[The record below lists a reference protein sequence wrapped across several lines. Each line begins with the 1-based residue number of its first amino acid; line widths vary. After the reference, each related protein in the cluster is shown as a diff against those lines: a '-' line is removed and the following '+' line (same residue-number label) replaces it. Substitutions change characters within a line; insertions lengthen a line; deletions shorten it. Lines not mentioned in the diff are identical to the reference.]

1 MALKEVPTLRQ
12 IEPRIEPLLSC
23 RLFMAPQLVGD
34 RLFFISN
41 MSGRFSLYAMDRAGS
56 VPEPLLPPDIALQN
70 PELMGGASFHVF
82 PKSQMIVVMIDNDG
96 DENYQPLAIPIDGGL
111 PQEMFAGRFGSYRCA
126 LTYCDPKRD
135 VFYMAVESRE
145 KAVTESWECA
155 LSDEEP
161 SKLFESSWGAF
172 PVAAD
177 DQGSKIIIAEGYT
190 FGDLVLFLWEGGATR
205 VIYGTTMEEQPDRS
219 QVQPSGFQGLTFSP
233 SGAGL
238 LSINAVF
245 EDTYSLGYLD
255 LSQPGKI
262 DPVKLTG
269 IVHSGFGEMD
279 SLEWLKADRY
289 SVGFNIDGVSWL
301 YEAVFVEEAREVRL
315 EQVVVGEGELANGTL
330 EHADFDEQSD
340 SFALS
345 FSTATTPTQLF
356 VRERV
361 PQPSPVLDRS
371 KARQVTR
378 ERVLGISSSQLSAG
392 EDASFTSFDGLRI
405 SARLYLPNKDA
416 ADSPYPVVYYVHGG
430 PQGQERPN
438 FAWFS
443 MPLIQFLTLNGFAVF
458 VPNVR
463 GSTGYGQKYMKFVD
477 HDWGGNDRLDHVHAM
492 TEVLPRD
499 KRLEVSRTGVMGRS
513 YGGYMTL
520 TLASRHPELWGAAID
535 MFGPY
540 NLLTFVDRLPETWK
554 PYFKIALGDP
564 DVDKDFLLERSPVT
578 YINQLSCPLFV
589 IQGKND
595 PRVVEEESHDVVRS
609 LEARGKAVDY
619 LVFENEG
626 HDVIKYENKVR
637 CYTAITD
644 FFKQH
649 L

>member
-1 MALKEVPTLRQ
+1 MVLKEASARPQTG
-12 IEPRIEPLLSC
+12 PRIEPLLSC

-41 MSGRFSLYAMDRAGS
+41 MSGRFSLYAMDRSGS

-70 PELMGGASFHVF
+70 PELMGGRSFYVF
-82 PKSQMIVVMIDNDG
+82 PDSQMIVVMIDSDG
-96 DENYQPLAIPIDGGL
+96 DENYQFLVIPIDGGL
-111 PQEMFAGRFGSYRCA
+111 PHELFDGRFARYRCS
-126 LTYCDPKRD
+126 LTHCDHRRD

-145 KAVTESWECA
+145 EAITESWECLLA
-155 LSDEEP
+155 REEP
-161 SKLFESSWGAF
+161 ARLFESPWGAS
-172 PVAAD
+172 PVAASD
-177 DQGSKIIIAEGYT
+177 DGSRVVIGEGYT
-190 FGDLVLFLWEGGATR
+190 LGDVVLFLWEGGTTR
-205 VIYGTTMEEQPDRS
+205 VIYGTTIEEQPDRS
-219 QVQPSGFQGLTFSP
+219 QVPPCGIRAIEFSP
-233 SGAGL
+233 DGGGL
-238 LSINAVF
+238 LLISAVF
-245 EDTYSLGYLD
+245 DDTYGLGYLD
-255 LSQPGKI
+255 LSRPGKI
-262 DPVKLTG
+262 EPVKLTG
-269 IVHSGFGEMD
+269 TVHSGAGEME
-279 SLEWLKADRY
+279 SLDWLRDDRY
-289 SVGFNIDGVSWL
+289 SVRFNIDGVSWL
-301 YEAVFVEEAREVRL
+301 YEGVFDEEAREVRL
-315 EQVVVGEGELANGTL
+315 EQVLVGEGELANGTL
-330 EHADFDEQSD
+330 EHADYDDASD

-356 VRERV
+356 VRERT
-361 PQPSPVLDRS
+361 PRETALRDRGQ
-371 KARQVTR
+371 ARRVTR
-378 ERVLGISSSQLSAG
+378 ERVLGIPQAQLSAG
-392 EDASFTSFDGLRI
+392 EDASFSSFDGLRI
-405 SARLYLPNKDA
+405 SARLYLPTKETADA
-416 ADSPYPVVYYVHGG
+416 PYPLVYYVHGG

-463 GSTGYGQKYMKFVD
+463 GSAGYGQKYMKLVD
-477 HDWGGNDRLDHVHAM
+477 RDWGGDDRLDHVHAM

-499 KRLEVSRTGVMGRS
+499 SRLDVSRAGVMGRS

-520 TLASRHPELWGAAID
+520 TLASRHPELWRAAID

-540 NLLTFVDRLPETWK
+540 NLLTFVDRLPKTWK

-564 DVDKDFLLERSPVT
+564 EADRDFLLERSPVS
-578 YINQLSCPLFV
+578 YIDQLSCPLFV

-609 LEARGKAVDY
+609 LEARGKTVNY

-626 HDVIKYENKVR
+626 HDVIKYENRVR
-637 CYTAITD
+637 CYTAIND